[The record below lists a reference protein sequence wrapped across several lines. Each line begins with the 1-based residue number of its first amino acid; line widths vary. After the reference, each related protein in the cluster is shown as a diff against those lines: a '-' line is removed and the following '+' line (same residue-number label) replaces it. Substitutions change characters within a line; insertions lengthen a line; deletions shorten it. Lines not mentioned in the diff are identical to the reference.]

1 MTSAHRPR
9 DVKETGV
16 RFSNIESQKMSK
28 EPQQRHV
35 LIYLTSI
42 IHWVGSGGV
51 IGLLY
56 SYGVLPPIAVFS
68 LIALC
73 FLVLPPIVRIVDGD
87 ELDEQ

>member
-1 MTSAHRPR
+1 
-9 DVKETGV
+9 
-16 RFSNIESQKMSK
+16 MSK
-28 EPQQRHV
+28 EPEQKHI

-42 IHWVGSGGV
+42 IHWVGAGGL

-68 LIALC
+68 LIVLC